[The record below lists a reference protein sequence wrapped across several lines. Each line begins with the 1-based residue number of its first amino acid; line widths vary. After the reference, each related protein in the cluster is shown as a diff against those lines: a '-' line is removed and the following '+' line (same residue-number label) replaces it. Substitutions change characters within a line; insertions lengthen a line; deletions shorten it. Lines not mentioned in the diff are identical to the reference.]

1 MKQIL
6 FLIVFIMCLSCTPKG
21 VTLNFCD
28 SAYDANKNSCLVL
41 RNNTDIKYIFYPPSF
56 INSGGWGYLGGSILI
71 TDKEGKEPT
80 VSTIYIDKEQPR
92 GKEMNQFI
100 LNERKDSLLWKKLLA
115 QGVKIDYWGTK
126 TYKVITKSKFVL
138 APDKEKKISKKISIF
153 KKDLE
158 SSGAYYTF
166 DKKKDYFIQ
175 VELNFDSTE
184 IKKYLPE
191 EQLDS
196 LKKNNIKI
204 FHGILKT
211 KKIPLI
217 LD

>member
-1 MKQIL
+1 MKHIGL
-6 FLIVFIMCLSCTPKG
+6 LMLLLIYWGCARKG

-28 SAYDANKNSCLVL
+28 AEYHSSKSSCLVI
-41 RNNTDIKYIFYPPSF
+41 NNDTDIKYIFYPPSF

-115 QGVKIDYWGTK
+115 QGVKIDYWGIK

>member
-1 MKQIL
+1 MINND
-6 FLIVFIMCLSCTPKG
+6 TG
-21 VTLNFCD
+21 V
-28 SAYDANKNSCLVL
+28 
-41 RNNTDIKYIFYPPSF
+41 KYIFYPPSF
-56 INSGGWGYLGGSILI
+56 INSGGWGYLGGTILI
-71 TDKEGKEPT
+71 TDKEGKEPI
-80 VSTIYIDKEQPR
+80 VSTVYIDREQPR
-92 GKEMNQFI
+92 GKEMDQFI
-100 LNERKDSLLWKKLLA
+100 LNERKDSLLWKKLLN

-138 APDKEKKISKKISIF
+138 APDKEKTISKKISIF

-175 VELNFDSTE
+175 VELNFDRTE
-184 IKKYLPE
+184 VKKYLPE

>member
-6 FLIVFIMCLSCTPKG
+6 VLIVFILCLSCTQKG

-28 SAYDANKNSCLVL
+28 SEYDTNKNSCLAL

-56 INSGGWGYLGGSILI
+56 INSEGWGSLGGSILI

-80 VSTIYIDKEQPR
+80 VNTVYIDREQPR
-92 GKEMNQFI
+92 GKEMDQFI
-100 LNERKDSLLWKKLLA
+100 LNEHKDSLLWKKLLA
-115 QGVKIDYWGTK
+115 QGVKIDYWGAK
-126 TYKVITKSKFVL
+126 AYKVITKSKFVL
-138 APDKEKKISKKISIF
+138 APDDQKKISKKISIF

-158 SSGAYYTF
+158 SSGTYYTF
-166 DKKKDYFIQ
+166 EKKNEYFIQ
-175 VELNFDSTE
+175 IELKFDTTE

-211 KKIPLI
+211 KKIPLL

>member
-1 MKQIL
+1 M
-6 FLIVFIMCLSCTPKG
+6 VFIMCFSCTQK
-21 VTLNFCD
+21 VVSLNFCD

-41 RNNTDIKYIFYPPSF
+41 RNNTDVKYIFYPPSF

-80 VSTIYIDKEQPR
+80 VNTAYIDREQPR
-92 GKEMNQFI
+92 GKEMDQFI
-100 LNERKDSLLWKKLLA
+100 CNEHKDSLLWKKLLA

-126 TYKVITKSKFVL
+126 AYKVITKSKFIL
-138 APDKEKKISKKISIF
+138 APGDEKIIPKKISIF

-158 SSGAYYTF
+158 SSGSYYSF
-166 DKKKDYFIQ
+166 DTKKEYFIQ
-175 VELNFDSTE
+175 IELKFDSTE
-184 IKKYLPE
+184 IKKYLPQE
-191 EQLDS
+191 ELDS

-204 FHGILKT
+204 FHGALKT
-211 KKIPLI
+211 KKIPLL